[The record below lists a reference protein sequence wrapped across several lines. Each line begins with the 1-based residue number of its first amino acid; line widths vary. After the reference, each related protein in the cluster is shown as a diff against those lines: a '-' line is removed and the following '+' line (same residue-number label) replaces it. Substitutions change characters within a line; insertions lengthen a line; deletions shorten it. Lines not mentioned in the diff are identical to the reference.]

1 MKRFEEAITIDR
13 RKQKQTQTE
22 TQTQTQILLLRYD
35 IILLLYFWIEIMV
48 REEEMPQTTN
58 GYVNISARGWT
69 VKADMRERER
79 ETKF

>member
-1 MKRFEEAITIDR
+1 
-13 RKQKQTQTE
+13 
-22 TQTQTQILLLRYD
+22 
-35 IILLLYFWIEIMV
+35 MV

-58 GYVNISARGWT
+58 GYVNISKRGWT